1 MTINLSYPLAVIF
14 DWDNTLVNTWPVIHD
29 SMNVTLKKMNYP
41 LWSIEETKKQV
52 RRSLRESFPDLFG
65 EKWKIA
71 RDIFYERFKKIHL
84 ERLEGLPGAEVLLD
98 SLSNKGIYLGVVSN
112 KSGENLRREAGHLGW
127 DKYFSQIIGAM
138 DAVEDKPS
146 TKPVEMALEGS
157 GIELDQ
163 RVWFVGDT
171 KIDMECAYNSG
182 CFPILIN
189 QKPPELEEFGQF
201 MPKLYLTNCNSLN
214 KLSTDL

>member
-1 MTINLSYPLAVIF
+1 MTINVSHPVAVIF
-14 DWDNTLVNTWPVIHD
+14 DWDNTLVDTWPVIHD
-29 SMNVTLKKMNYP
+29 SMNVTLKRMDCP

-52 RRSLRESFPDLFG
+52 SRSLRESFPDIFG
-65 EKWKIA
+65 ERWKIA
-71 RDIFYERFKKIHL
+71 RDVFYERFKKIHL
-84 ERLEGLPGAEVLLD
+84 ERLEVLPGAEVLLE

-146 TKPVEMALEGS
+146 IKPVEMVLKGS

-163 RVWFVGDT
+163 KVWFVGDT
-171 KIDMECAYNSG
+171 KIDMECAYNAG
-182 CFPILIN
+182 CYPILIN
-189 QKPPELEEFGQF
+189 QKPPEVKEFGRF
-201 MPKLYLTNCNSLN
+201 MPKLHLSNCESLN
-214 KLSTDL
+214 KLSAEL